1 MQYLIEKSQKDFVV
15 FLDIDYS
22 MITDSI
28 DFHKCKVDS
37 EFIDWVRTWSNQIK
51 E

>member
-15 FLDIDYS
+15 FLDLDYS
-22 MITDSI
+22 TITDSI
-28 DFHKCKVDS
+28 DFHKCKSDN
-37 EFIDWVRTWSNQIK
+37 EFIDWVRAWSNQIK